1 MRINYNVTGA
11 KRKELAQVIA
21 GITGARAEYQ
31 YMPTCAYVIDFFTL
45 SKDGVLEFDDRSDT
59 EIVENVLEGIAA
71 AGFECEAQE
80 EPEPEE
86 VSEPEAAEATE
97 YSEPEKA
104 ETAEA
109 SEPETVD
116 AVDEKVSEDA
126 VEDDATEAEA
136 NEIAENAEAADQKD
150 TDETMEQ
157 PTESEDS
164 AQEDTSEE
172 PETAETGIASSSTW
186 LTISLPLDKVDAG
199 KLTRILEAKGKLIK
213 KALGVDSLPIEI
225 GEAAI
230 SFPWFQEL
238 PDADTSTAYT
248 HFISA
253 LCKMS
258 REQKRVTATEKE
270 VDNEKYA
277 FRCFLLRLGFIGEEY
292 KTDRKILLKNLTG
305 SSAFK
310 SGARKEAAAD
320 EA

>member
-1 MRINYNVTGA
+1 MKINYNVTGN
-11 KRKELAQVIA
+11 KRKELARVISQ
-21 GITGARAEYQ
+21 ITGAKAEYQ

-45 SKDGVLEFDDRSDT
+45 SKEGMLEFSDRSDT
-59 EIVENVLEGIAA
+59 EIVEEVLEGIAA
-71 AGFECEAQE
+71 AGFECD
-80 EPEPEE
+80 
-86 VSEPEAAEATE
+86 AAENADEIDEEEAVQTCDEVETE
-97 YSEPEKA
+97 TPEGDEPTEAIDENKDVE
-104 ETAEA
+104 ET
-109 SEPETVD
+109 P
-116 AVDEKVSEDA
+116 
-126 VEDDATEAEA
+126 VEDDGF
-136 NEIAENAEAADQKD
+136 
-150 TDETMEQ
+150 
-157 PTESEDS
+157 
-164 AQEDTSEE
+164 EE
-172 PETAETGIASSSTW
+172 PW
-186 LTISLPLDKVDAG
+186 LTISLPFDKVDAG
-199 KLTRILEAKGKLIK
+199 KLTRILEAKGNLIK

-225 GEAAI
+225 GEDTI
-230 SFPWFQEL
+230 SFPWFSKL

-258 REQKRVTATEKE
+258 KEQKRVTATEKE

>member
-11 KRKELAQVIA
+11 KRKELAQVISRV
-21 GITGARAEYQ
+21 TGAKAEYQ

-59 EIVENVLEGIAA
+59 EIVEMVLKGIAA

-80 EPEPEE
+80 F
-86 VSEPEAAEATE
+86 SEPEDAETTE
-97 YSEPEKA
+97 YSGPEDA
-104 ETAEA
+104 ETAEVSELNA
-109 SEPETVD
+109 SD

-126 VEDDATEAEA
+126 VEDDAIEAET
-136 NEIAENAEAADQKD
+136 NENAEDAEAEDQKE

-157 PTESEDS
+157 PTESGDS
-164 AQEDTSEE
+164 VQEDTSEE
-172 PETAETGIASSSTW
+172 PETAETGIAPSSTW
-186 LTISLPLDKVDAG
+186 LTISLPLDKVEVG
-199 KLTRILEAKGKLIK
+199 KLTRLLEAKGSLIK

-225 GEAAI
+225 GEDTI

-238 PDADTSTAYT
+238 PDADASTAYT

-253 LCKMS
+253 LCRMS
-258 REQKRVTATEKE
+258 KEQKRVTATEKE

-310 SGARKEAAAD
+310 SGARKGAAAD